1 MKKIYKSALFALLAN
16 AAIGQSQFFTPT
28 TYRGAFAPGVAQWT
42 DSWTDFKPLKKA
54 YNPSNKPVVQVT
66 ANITANTTW
75 SSSKVYLLKGQ
86 IFVTGNATLT
96 IPAGTV
102 IMGDKAAQGACLVI
116 TRGSKLIANGT
127 KTSPIVFTSNQ
138 DTNARATGDWGGL
151 VILGKA
157 TNNQPGGEAYI
168 EGFANT
174 PNTQYGGGDDADN
187 SGSLKFVRIE
197 YCGFAY
203 AKDKEINGLTMG
215 SVGSGTTLENIQVSY
230 CNDDA
235 FEWFGGT
242 VNAKYLV
249 SYKNLDDDFDT
260 DNGYRGNVQFGL
272 VYRDPNVADNP
283 TASTSE
289 GFESDNDATGTNTTP
304 KTGARFSNITLVG
317 PLKGNPAAYLAAGFA
332 AGYRRGARLRR
343 HTELKIYN
351 SIFMDYKNGLHI
363 DASTTEGNATAGTL
377 IFKNNIL
384 AGRATNGK
392 FGEIN
397 SAVLNSD
404 GTIKT
409 AASTFGI
416 YSFLSSNKNDTI
428 TSSANILTNPYNELS
443 FDFRPS
449 VGSVASKGSDF
460 VDASITSLVK
470 TIATTQ
476 LNANVCNGSVAA
488 LNTVIYGIPVT
499 GAVGYKFRVS
509 LNGNLVKDTVRSSY
523 SFALSMIPTVA
534 YNTTYQVQVAP
545 IYGGVVQP
553 FAYTCNVTTPIAA
566 TSIKNAHCDAN
577 LPTMASYV
585 YANAILKAQSYKF
598 LIQDGNHIDSLISTS
613 SAFSFSKFL
622 NPLSRKYATTYSVK
636 AAVKTADVWSVYS
649 LACDITTPALP
660 TAAIATASCNATVT
674 LVAYV
679 NADAFIG
686 ATKYK
691 FILTNGAHT
700 DSVIQVSR
708 SLKMS
713 SFKNALSKVNLTTY
727 SLKVSAEYNG
737 VFGNF
742 SAPCNITINT
752 AGLIANDNT
761 TNGDVVSYPNPF
773 TSNFKLAFDTNSNSD
788 VKVVISDLTGK
799 VIESKVV
806 SSSDFQ
812 NITFGENAHPGM
824 YSVSVQQ
831 DGVISNFKVVK
842 SNN

>member
-42 DSWTDFKPLKKA
+42 DSWTNFNPQKKA
-54 YNPSNKPVVQVT
+54 YNPLNKAVVEVT

-86 IFVTGNATLT
+86 IFVTNDATLT

-102 IMGDKAAQGACLVI
+102 IMGDKAAVGACLVI

-138 DTNARATGDWGGL
+138 DTNLRTAGDWGGIVL
-151 VILGKA
+151 LGKA
-157 TNNQPGGEAYI
+157 TNNQAGGQAYI
-168 EGFANT
+168 EGFANSA
-174 PNTQYGGGDDADN
+174 NTQYGGTDDTDN

-197 YCGFAY
+197 YPGYAY
-203 AKDKEINGLTMG
+203 ATDKEINGLTLG

-249 SYKNLDDDFDT
+249 AYKSVDDDFDT
-260 DNGYRGNVQFGL
+260 DFGYRGNVQFGL
-272 VYRDPNVADNP
+272 VYRDPAVADISN
-283 TASTSE
+283 SE
-289 GFESDNDATGTNTTP
+289 GFESDNDKNGTTTTP
-304 KTGARFSNITLVG
+304 KTAARFSNITLVG
-317 PLKGNPAAYLAAGFA
+317 PLKGNPSATINTN
-332 AGYRRGARLRR
+332 YRRGARLRR

-351 SIFMDYKNGLHI
+351 SIFMDFKNGLHI
-363 DASTTEGNATAGTL
+363 DASTTESNATAGTL

-409 AASTFGI
+409 PASTFGI

-488 LNTVIYGIPVT
+488 LNTLIYGIPVT

-523 SFALSMIPTVA
+523 SLALSMIPTVA

-553 FAYTCNVTTPIAA
+553 FAYTCTVATPIAS
-566 TSIKNAHCDAN
+566 TSIKNAHCDAT
-577 LPTMASYV
+577 LPSMASGV
-585 YANAILKAQSYKF
+585 YANAISKAQGYKY
-598 LIQDGNHIDSLISTS
+598 LIQDGNHLDSLISTS
-613 SAFSFSKFL
+613 SYFSFSKFV
-622 NPLSRKYATTYSVK
+622 NPLSKKYATTYSVK
-636 AAVKTADVWSVYS
+636 AAVKTDNVWSAYS
-649 LACDITTPALP
+649 LACDITTSALP
-660 TAAIATASCNATVT
+660 TAAIATASCGATVNLT
-674 LVAYV
+674 VYV
-679 NADAFIG
+679 NADVFIG

-708 SLKMS
+708 SLRMS
-713 SFKNALSKVNLTTY
+713 YFKNALSKVNGTTY
-727 SLKVSAEYNG
+727 SLKVAAEYNG

-742 SAPCNITINT
+742 SAPCNITLNT
-752 AGLIANDNT
+752 AGLIENDNN

>member
-42 DSWTDFKPLKKA
+42 DAWTNFNPQKKE
-54 YNPSNKPVVQVT
+54 YNPLNKAVVQVT

-102 IMGDKAAQGACLVI
+102 IMGDKASQGACLVI

-138 DTNARATGDWGGL
+138 AIDARAKGDWGGI

-157 TNNQPGGEAYI
+157 TNNQAGGQAFI
-168 EGFANT
+168 EGYANA
-174 PNTQYGGGDDADN
+174 PLTQHGGSDDTDN

-203 AKDKEINGLTMG
+203 QPNQEINGLTMG
-215 SVGSGTTLENIQVSY
+215 SVGSGTTIENIQVSY

-260 DNGYRGNVQFGL
+260 DFGYRGNVQFGL
-272 VYRDPNVADNP
+272 VYRDPAVADNP
-283 TASTSE
+283 SVSTSE
-289 GFESDNDATGTNTTP
+289 GFESDNDGSGTTATP
-304 KTGARFSNITLVG
+304 KTAARFSNITLVG
-317 PLKGNPAAYLAAGFA
+317 PLKGNPAASVE

-351 SIFMDYKNGLHI
+351 SIFMDFKNGLHI

-384 AGRATNGK
+384 AGRATTGK
-392 FGEIN
+392 FGEVNSGSTFNIN
-397 SAVLNSD
+397 S
-404 GTIKT
+404 
-409 AASTFGI
+409 
-416 YSFLSSNKNDTI
+416 FLLSNKNDTI

-488 LNTVIYGIPVT
+488 LNTAIYGIPVT

-553 FAYTCNVTTPIAA
+553 FAYTCTVTTPIAS

-577 LPTMASYV
+577 LTTMASGV
-585 YANAILKAQSYKF
+585 YANAILKAQSYKYF
-598 LIQDGNHIDSLISTS
+598 IQEGNHVDSLISTS

-660 TAAIATASCNATVT
+660 TAAIATASCNATVN

-686 ATKYK
+686 ATKFK

-700 DSVIQVSR
+700 DSVIQTSR
-708 SLKMS
+708 SLKMG
-713 SFKNALSKVNLTTY
+713 SFKNALSKVNGTTY
-727 SLKVSAEYNG
+727 SLKVAAEYNG

-742 SAPCNITINT
+742 SSPCNITLNT
-752 AGLIANDNT
+752 AGLIANDNN